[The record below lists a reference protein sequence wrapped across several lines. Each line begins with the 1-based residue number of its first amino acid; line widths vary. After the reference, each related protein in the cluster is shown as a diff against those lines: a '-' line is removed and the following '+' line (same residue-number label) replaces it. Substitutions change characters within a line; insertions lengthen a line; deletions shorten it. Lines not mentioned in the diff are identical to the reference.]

1 VQQPIGRTGSSNRRV
16 AGSNKTGVIRIS
28 AVLEQILPA
37 GYTYTFHFS
46 LSLALVLPSSGFIS
60 LQVII
65 FFAMQKIETLN
76 PATGKVLASY
86 DNESADAVAHKVRQ
100 AREAFASWKKM
111 DISER
116 AENMRRLGRVMRKN
130 REEYARIITEE
141 MGKPVRQS
149 LAEIEKCAW
158 VCDYYAEHAE
168 VFLRDQIVPTEFR
181 KSFVSFEPL
190 GIVASI
196 MPWNFPFWQVMR
208 FAVPA
213 LTAGNVSILKHSS
226 VCLGSSLKLKEAFS
240 DAGFPENVFQVVIG
254 DYRVGE
260 ALVQADID
268 AVSVTG
274 SVNTGRR
281 VAELASKDLKKFVLE
296 LGGSDPFIILEDADL
311 NQTAY
316 MATQSR
322 LLNTGQSCISAKRFI
337 VVKSVAEKFT
347 KLFVE
352 DTQVE
357 VVGDPLDPKTTIG
370 PLVRDSQRQTLARQV
385 EDAKAR
391 GGKVLIGGK
400 SIASEGYFYEPT
412 IISNVDHDM
421 SVLKEEVFGPAAPV
435 IVVENEEQA
444 IREAN
449 NSEFGLGA
457 SIWTS
462 NIERGIRVARQ
473 IESGIVAVNEMVKSD
488 PRLPFGGVKKSGIGR
503 ELSEFGI
510 KEFVNIKSVVV
521 KDIQS
526 KLLVE

>member
-1 VQQPIGRTGSSNRRV
+1 M
-16 AGSNKTGVIRIS
+16 
-28 AVLEQILPA
+28 QIQ
-37 GYTYTFHFS
+37 T
-46 LSLALVLPSSGFIS
+46 VNPS
-60 LQVII
+60 
-65 FFAMQKIETLN
+65 
-76 PATGKVLASY
+76 TGKVIA
-86 DNESADAVAHKVRQ
+86 AFDAETGEDVSRKVELGRR
-100 AREAFASWKKM
+100 AYAEWKKV
-111 DISER
+111 DLGER
-116 AENMRRLGRVMRKN
+116 AELMRRLGRVMRKN
-130 REEYARIITEE
+130 REDYARTVTEE

-190 GIVASI
+190 GVIASI

-213 LTAGNVSILKHSS
+213 LTAGNVGVLKHSS
-226 VCLGSSLKLKEAFS
+226 VCLGSAVKLDQAFK
-240 DAGFPENVFQVVIG
+240 DAGFPENVFQIVIG

-274 SVNTGRR
+274 SLNTGKR
-281 VAELASKDLKKFVLE
+281 VAELASGGLKKFVLE
-296 LGGSDPFIILEDADL
+296 LGGSDPFIVLEDADL
-311 NQTAY
+311 NQTAH

-322 LLNTGQSCISAKRFI
+322 LLNTGQSCIAAKRFI

-352 DTQVE
+352 NTEAE
-357 VVGDPLDPKTTIG
+357 VVGDPLDPKTTVG
-370 PLVRDSQRQTLARQV
+370 PLVRDSQRQALAKQV
-385 EDAKAR
+385 DDAKAK

-400 SIASEGYFYEPT
+400 PVSRDGFFYEPT
-412 IISNVDHDM
+412 IVSNVGHDM
-421 SVLKEEVFGPAAPV
+421 DMVREEVFGPAAPI

-444 IREAN
+444 VKEAN

-457 SIWTS
+457 SIWTN
-462 NIERGIRVARQ
+462 NIERGIKLARQ
-473 IESGIVAVNEMVKSD
+473 IESGLVSVNEMVKSD

-510 KEFVNIKSVVV
+510 REFVNIKSVVV

-526 KLLVE
+526 RLLVE

>member
-1 VQQPIGRTGSSNRRV
+1 
-16 AGSNKTGVIRIS
+16 
-28 AVLEQILPA
+28 
-37 GYTYTFHFS
+37 
-46 LSLALVLPSSGFIS
+46 
-60 LQVII
+60 
-65 FFAMQKIETLN
+65 MQIETVN
-76 PATGKVLASY
+76 PATGKVIAAY
-86 DNESADAVAHKVRQ
+86 DAETSEDVGRKVKLGRQ
-100 AREAFASWKKM
+100 AYAEWRKV
-111 DISER
+111 DLGER
-116 AENMRRLGRVMRKN
+116 AELMRRLGRVMRKN
-130 REEYARIITEE
+130 REDYARTVTEE
-141 MGKPVRQS
+141 MGKPIRQS

-190 GIVASI
+190 GVIASI

-213 LTAGNVSILKHSS
+213 LTAGNVGVLKHSS
-226 VCLGSSLKLKEAFS
+226 VCLGSTVKLDQAFK
-240 DAGFPENVFQVVIG
+240 DAGFPENVFQIVIG

-274 SVNTGRR
+274 SLNTGKR
-281 VAELASKDLKKFVLE
+281 VAELAADGLKKFVLE
-296 LGGSDPFIILEDADL
+296 LGGSDPFIVLEDADL
-311 NQTAY
+311 NQTAH

-322 LLNTGQSCISAKRFI
+322 LLNTGQSCIAAKRFI

-352 DTQVE
+352 NTEAE
-357 VVGDPLDPKTTIG
+357 VLGDPLDPKTTVG
-370 PLVRDSQRQTLARQV
+370 PLVRDSQRQALAKQV
-385 EDAKAR
+385 DDAKAK

-400 SIASEGYFYEPT
+400 PVSRDGFFYEPT
-412 IISNVDHDM
+412 IVSDVGHDM
-421 SVLKEEVFGPAAPV
+421 DMVREEVFGPAAPI

-444 IREAN
+444 VLEAN

-457 SIWTS
+457 SIWTN
-462 NIERGIRVARQ
+462 NIERGIKIARQ
-473 IESGIVAVNEMVKSD
+473 IESGLVSVNEMVRSD

-510 KEFVNIKSVVV
+510 REFVNIKSVVV

-526 KLLVE
+526 RLLVE